1 MKLVFYLASFLAPVL
16 LLAAC
21 GSSAPAGN
29 VPPPSAI
36 PTVATAT
43 QAPTT
48 APATNTP
55 PQPTAT
61 NTSPPPPT
69 ATNTLPPPTTAA
81 APTAAVTGNPVAGQQ
96 VFMSQPCSS
105 CHDIMHP
112 YPGGQICPNLG
123 NIAVEAAR
131 IVKSP
136 DYHGKAHDAAEYI
149 RESIVNP
156 NAYIVPGAQYRQ
168 PSGQS
173 VMPTNFGQVL
183 TPTQIDDLVAF
194 LMLQTNGQLPSKP

>member
-1 MKLVFYLASFLAPVL
+1 MMKLVFYLASFLAPVL

-21 GSSAPAGN
+21 GSSASAGN
-29 VPPPSAI
+29 VRPPSAV
-36 PTVATAT
+36 PSVATA
-43 QAPTT
+43 APTT
-48 APATNTP
+48 VP
-55 PQPTAT
+55 PT
-61 NTSPPPPT
+61 NTSPPPT
-69 ATNTLPPPTTAA
+69 ATNTLPPSTTAA
-81 APTAAVTGNPVAGQQ
+81 APAAAVTGDPVAGQQ
-96 VFMSQPCSS
+96 VFVNQPCSS

-123 NIAVEAAR
+123 NIAVEAAQ

-136 DYHGKAHDAAEYI
+136 DYHGQAHDAAGYI

-168 PSGQS
+168 PNGKS
-173 VMPTNFGQVL
+173 VMPTNFGQIL